1 MMKYIIT
8 ENQYKLFIES
18 KIPISVRRRAFIE
31 NLEKFILDSEIQN
44 PPECSHYDDG
54 YDYADAVID
63 DAIDDFLTKISPD
76 LEEIDEYSDILDYL
90 RKLFRDS
97 FGQSLVYMFEDNCA
111 EAKFDADPTL
121 NESQERLRRR
131 IARIEEVIPTVI
143 DSVASVGTLSMLG
156 FENFLNMVASMTARK
171 VAEESSSNS
180 ESDDYITFRNQMQHY
195 ISRNYRDQIKSIFS
209 DLIS

>member
-1 MMKYIIT
+1 MKYIIT

-18 KIPISVRRRAFIE
+18 KIPISIRRRAFTE

-111 EAKFDADPTL
+111 EAKFDDDPTL

-143 DSVASVGTLSMLG
+143 DSVASVGTSSMLG
-156 FENFLNMVASMTARK
+156 FESFLNMVASMTARK
-171 VAEESSSNS
+171 VAEESSSNL
-180 ESDDYITFRNQMQHY
+180 ESDDYITFRNQMQQY
-195 ISRNYRDQIKSIFS
+195 IIRNYRDEIKSLYYEKVS
-209 DLIS
+209 

>member
-1 MMKYIIT
+1 
-8 ENQYKLFIES
+8 
-18 KIPISVRRRAFIE
+18 
-31 NLEKFILDSEIQN
+31 
-44 PPECSHYDDG
+44 
-54 YDYADAVID
+54 
-63 DAIDDFLTKISPD
+63 
-76 LEEIDEYSDILDYL
+76 
-90 RKLFRDS
+90 
-97 FGQSLVYMFEDNCA
+97 MFEDNCA
-111 EAKFDADPTL
+111 EAKFDDDPTL

-131 IARIEEVIPTVI
+131 MARIEEVIPTVI

>member
-1 MMKYIIT
+1 MKYIIT

-18 KIPISVRRRAFIE
+18 KIPISIRRRAFTE

-111 EAKFDADPTL
+111 EAKFDDDPTL

-131 IARIEEVIPTVI
+131 MARIEEVIPTVI

>member
-1 MMKYIIT
+1 MKFIIT
-8 ENQYKLFIES
+8 ENQYELFIES
-18 KIPISVRRRAFIE
+18 KIPLSIRRRAFTE

-90 RKLFRDS
+90 RKLFRDM
-97 FGQSLVYMFEDNCA
+97 FGKSLVYMFEDSCS
-111 EAKFDADPTL
+111 EAMVDDDPNL
-121 NESQERLRRR
+121 NESQERIRRR
-131 IARIEEVIPTVI
+131 ITRIEEVIPTVI
-143 DSVASVGTLSMLG
+143 DSVASVGTSSMLG

-180 ESDDYITFRNQMQHY
+180 ESDDHITFRNQMQHY
-195 ISRNYRDQIKSIFS
+195 ISRNYRDEIKSLYYEKI
-209 DLIS
+209 LQ

>member
-1 MMKYIIT
+1 MKYIIT

-18 KIPISVRRRAFIE
+18 KIPISIRRRAFIE
-31 NLEKFILDSEIQN
+31 NLEKFILDSEVQN

-111 EAKFDADPTL
+111 EAKFDDDPTL